1 MTELATFGAGCFWGV
16 QQLFDRL
23 DGVVKTEVGY
33 MGGRTD
39 QPTYR
44 EVCTDTTGHAE
55 VVHIEF
61 TPDVISYEALVDYF
75 WRLHDPTQLN
85 RQGVDEGS
93 QYRSV
98 IFTHNDDQIRKARE
112 SKEQISASGRF
123 DKPVV
128 TEIVPAGR
136 FWPAEEYHQKYFAK
150 RGLTEGCHVLHW

>member
-1 MTELATFGAGCFWGV
+1 
-16 QQLFDRL
+16 
-23 DGVVKTEVGY
+23 